1 MGAASGGMVLTP
13 TSALASF
20 TDELAVL
27 LVLELVEVLLDVES
41 LLEVPAFML
50 ALGLGLGLGAGLW
63 A

>member
-1 MGAASGGMVLTP
+1 
-13 TSALASF
+13 
-20 TDELAVL
+20 LAVL
-27 LVLELVEVLLDVES
+27 LLLELVEVLLDVES